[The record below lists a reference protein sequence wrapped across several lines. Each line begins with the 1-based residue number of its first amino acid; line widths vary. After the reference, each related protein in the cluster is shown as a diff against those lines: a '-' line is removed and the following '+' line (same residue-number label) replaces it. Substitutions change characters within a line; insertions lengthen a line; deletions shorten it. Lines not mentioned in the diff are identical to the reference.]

1 MDGIGYTG
9 LKITPF
15 FDSMIVKYTTRGSNF
30 QETVAR
36 MKRTLQE
43 CRIRGVKTNIP
54 FLLNVLSNPVFETGI
69 VTTSFI
75 DENPELKKTSTSTWD
90 FASEEQADPKK
101 IYATERLV
109 RYIANLAV
117 NGHPAELGADESKI
131 EKSSTGN
138 VAPPKMPAVAT
149 ASGAAAAAR
158 VGGMRG
164 ILLEE
169 GPVGY
174 AKFVREHKGL
184 MVMDTTWR
192 DAHQSLFATRM
203 RTQELLKCADFTN
216 KALANAFSMESKYY
230 SSSVFVSENCL

>member
-15 FDSMIVKYTTRGSNF
+15 FDSMIVKYTTRGSSF

-54 FLLNVLSNPVFETGI
+54 FLLNVLSHPEFETGI

-75 DENPELKKTSTSTWD
+75 DENPDLKKTSTSTWD
-90 FASEEQADPKK
+90 FASEEQADPRK
-101 IYATERLV
+101 IFATERLV

-117 NGHPAELGADESKI
+117 NGHPAELGADETKI

-138 VAPPKMPAVAT
+138 VSPPKMPAVAT
-149 ASGAAAAAR
+149 TGGGTGSSTAPE
-158 VGGMRG
+158 GGMRG
-164 ILLEE
+164 ILLEQ
-169 GPVGY
+169 GPAGY

-184 MVMDTTWR
+184 LVTDTTWR

-216 KALANAFSMESKYY
+216 KALANAFSMESEY
-230 SSSVFVSENCL
+230 VVCCL